1 MTTVF
6 AMPVFDATVIF
17 EGNEL
22 FKGKGSAQ
30 MWAEKLA
37 TEISGGVTV
46 QKIGT
51 GWVLCGRVDG
61 ADCVWGI
68 HGQRLKQVSAQISGQ
83 AVGQPSVQAST
94 PATETASQKLSE
106 LLRAQMAE
114 QLNEHMLEQ
123 ASRTA

>member
-22 FKGKGSAQ
+22 FKGKGSAS

-37 TEISGGVTV
+37 AEIGGEVGV

-51 GWVLCGRVDG
+51 GWVLTGRVDG
-61 ADCVWGI
+61 DDCLWGI
-68 HGQRLKQVSAQISGQ
+68 HGQRLKRVVSA
-83 AVGQPSVQAST
+83 
-94 PATETASQKLSE
+94 PAQ
-106 LLRAQMAE
+106 
-114 QLNEHMLEQ
+114 
-123 ASRTA
+123 